1 MTKISTSFR
10 RALAT
15 AATGALLAFAAPAF
29 AADRP
34 EPAKGEAASQ
44 PEGRDSSAGK
54 KICLSNTVSGAST
67 VTGSILQKRQCKTKA
82 QWIAQGVQFERK

>member
-1 MTKISTSFR
+1 MTEISTSFR

-15 AATGALLAFAAPAF
+15 AATGALIAFAAPSF
-29 AADRP
+29 AADSP
-34 EPAKGEAASQ
+34 EPAKGDNASEPQ
-44 PEGRDSSAGK
+44 GRNSSAEK
-54 KICLSNTVSGAST
+54 KICLSNTVSGAAT